1 MPDLP
6 GPEGGPAR
14 RPSGE
19 LEASVLAALWA
30 AGRALTAADVQR
42 DLGTD
47 LARTTVTTILARL
60 YEKGSVSRT
69 RAGRGYAYLPVQD
82 SPGLAARRMRTE
94 LDKSASDDRGTVLAR
109 FVSELNP
116 SDEALLRELLRAAGA
131 SGEGAGPFGS
141 GSAAGAGAASAG
153 AGFSGSGFS
162 GAGAAAGGAGFS
174 GAGAAGGGGA
184 SAGRPGSAGG
194 AGSPGA
200 GAAGGGAGSSGAG
213 AAGGGAGA
221 GSSAPL
227 PPTQRPTGGVGPTT
241 LGGTATREETGA

>member
-141 GSAAGAGAASAG
+141 GSAAAASA
-153 AGFSGSGFS
+153 AGFSGAGSAVGGAGFS
-162 GAGAAAGGAGFS
+162 GAGAAAGGR
-174 GAGAAGGGGA
+174 A
-184 SAGRPGSAGG
+184 SAGRPSSAGG

-200 GAAGGGAGSSGAG
+200 GPVGGGAGSSGA
-213 AAGGGAGA
+213 ASSGGGAGS

>member
-1 MPDLP
+1 MSDVPDVPDLPGVPGPGRLP
-6 GPEGGPAR
+6 GPEGGAAR

-30 AGRALTAADVQR
+30 AAGRALTPADVQR

-94 LDKSASDDRGTVLAR
+94 LDKSAQDDRGTVLAR

-116 SDEALLRELLRAAGA
+116 SDEALLRALLAG
-131 SGEGAGPFGS
+131 SLGDGDGGEG
-141 GSAAGAGAASAG
+141 SA
-153 AGFSGSGFS
+153 
-162 GAGAAAGGAGFS
+162 
-174 GAGAAGGGGA
+174 
-184 SAGRPGSAGG
+184 
-194 AGSPGA
+194 
-200 GAAGGGAGSSGAG
+200 
-213 AAGGGAGA
+213 
-221 GSSAPL
+221 L
-227 PPTQRPTGGVGPTT
+227 
-241 LGGTATREETGA
+241 EEHG